1 MADNSTST
9 TPSDQKGSNL
19 IINFTHVPTGMSVSF
34 LAFLETFNDSFD
46 AEWSSEKV
54 FGRMDPIAQYKGTT
68 RKINCSFTI
77 PSISHTEAFINHI
90 KISQLL
96 QMMYP
101 TYEAV
106 GGLSVYNIAAPPL
119 MIVKFNNM
127 IRDQSNKNRGL
138 LGYIPSLKYEPDM
151 NSNIFTFD
159 SSNIEKNELEVY
171 KSMIGNS
178 DSFLSISELQKDL
191 DNDNERIG
199 WQSLKVNFEL
209 NVLHTHRLG
218 YKKGSIDGT
227 FRKFPYGAAILGK

>member
-1 MADNSTST
+1 
-9 TPSDQKGSNL
+9 
-19 IINFTHVPTGMSVSF
+19 
-34 LAFLETFNDSFD
+34 
-46 AEWSSEKV
+46 
-54 FGRMDPIAQYKGTT
+54 MDPIAQYKGTT

-101 TYEAV
+101 TYEGV
-106 GGLSVYNIAAPPL
+106 GGLNIYNIAAPPL

-218 YKKGSIDGT
+218 YKNGSIDGT